1 MLAIPRWKFWL
12 IIGTCLLGLLFALPN
27 VSTPAMLSLMPS
39 WLQNKISLGLELR
52 GGSHLQL
59 EVDLKAVAS
68 DQLHQLVD
76 DVRARL
82 RKDQIGY
89 TGLVVDKKAA
99 TPTLNMT
106 LRNPE
111 DAAKIRK
118 IFFEVDKNVTVTITG
133 DQVLARI
140 EEEAFEKR
148 KKALVEQSI
157 EVIRRRIDESGT
169 KEPILQRQG
178 TDRIILQLPGV
189 DDPAEVKRRIGK
201 TAKMTFR
208 LVDATL
214 QPIPADPSNPSR
226 VPPSTATVDYLPEE
240 RSVIEQGKEKKHITY
255 IPVKKQVMVSGETL
269 VNAQSTF
276 DQKGQPAVS
285 LKFNSVGGRK
295 FAEMSR
301 DNPQKQFAI
310 VLDNQVISA
319 PVFKEPITTGDG
331 QISGH
336 FTPQGAHD
344 LALLLR
350 AGALPAPLK
359 IIEEKTVGP
368 SLGADSIHAGQ
379 TAVIIAFI
387 LVATFMFLSYAT
399 FGLFAGVALVFNMI
413 FLFAGLSILQAT
425 LTLPGIA
432 GIALTIGMAVDANVL
447 IYERIK
453 EELRSGVK
461 PVTAVDAG
469 YKRAMMTII
478 DSNLT
483 TLFGAAVL
491 FEFGSGPIRGF
502 AVTLALGILISLF
515 TSLSLSRLI
524 IVTWLK
530 SRPKA
535 TTLPI

>member
-12 IIGTCLLGLLFALPN
+12 IISTCCMGFLFALPN
-27 VSTPAMLSLMPS
+27 ISSPAMLSLMPS
-39 WLQNKISLGLELR
+39 WLQNKISLGLELQ
-52 GGSHLQL
+52 GGSHLQF
-59 EVDLKAVAS
+59 EVDLQAVARE
-68 DQLHQLVD
+68 QLHQLVD

-82 RKDQIGY
+82 RKEQIGY
-89 TGLVVDKKAA
+89 TGLVVDKRAA
-99 TPTLNMT
+99 TPTLEMT

-111 DAAKIRK
+111 DASKIKK
-118 IFFEVDKNVTVTITG
+118 IFAEIDKTVTVTITDG
-133 DQVLARI
+133 HVVGTI
-140 EEEAFEKR
+140 EEEAFERR
-148 KKALVEQSI
+148 KKALIDQSI

-178 TDRIILQLPGV
+178 TDRIILQLPGI
-189 DDPAEVKRRIGK
+189 DDPAEVKKRLGK

-208 LVDATL
+208 LVDTSL
-214 QPIPADPSNPSR
+214 QPIVVDSQNQNR
-226 VPPSTATVDYLPEE
+226 VPPSTASVDFLPEDHN
-240 RSVIEQGKEKKHITY
+240 GKILY
-255 IPVKKQVMVSGETL
+255 IPVKKQIMVSGETL
-269 VNAQSTF
+269 VDAQVTF
-276 DQKGQPAVS
+276 DQNGQPAVS
-285 LKFNSVGGRK
+285 LKFNSVGSRK

-301 DNPQKQFAI
+301 DNLKKQFAI

-319 PVFKEPITTGDG
+319 PVFQSVINDGGG

-336 FTPQGAHD
+336 FTLQSATD
-344 LALLLR
+344 LSLLLR

-368 SLGADSIHAGQ
+368 SLGADSIRAGQ
-379 TAVIIAFI
+379 TAVILAFI
-387 LVATFMFLSYAT
+387 LVATFMFLSYST
-399 FGLFAGVALVFNMI
+399 FGLFADVALIFNMI
-413 FLFAGLSILQAT
+413 FLFAGLSLLQAT

-453 EELRSGVK
+453 EELRAGVK
-461 PVTAVDAG
+461 PITAVDAG

-530 SRPKA
+530 GRQKA